1 MINNLSTA
9 ITSRTLKI
17 IAVILILSFLL
28 DVLVLIFPFQVTD
41 SKWQISLV
49 TALVDRGIIPMV
61 GLGMLFIGYWID
73 NKNESHRFSLHLK
86 LPASIFAVILGMMF
100 LAFFPLHVNNMNQ
113 FSKQKL
119 KEINQEADR
128 AEKQLETSLFQTKA
142 QFNSEQGKAQLKQ
155 LRDRT
160 KTQLTEIIEDE
171 TKYKQVLANNQIPD
185 LVKDVLKKAKVN
197 PKELDKLV
205 SQQTNPLS
213 AAQQSANEQ
222 LTKIR
227 VRRKRLEKNTKQEAW
242 KSFISIGLNSLLLS
256 VGYAIIGWSSLREMH
271 NYSDKKHKNA
281 IH

>member
-17 IAVILILSFLL
+17 VSVILILSFLL
-28 DVLVLIFPFQVTD
+28 DLSVLIFPFQVTD

-61 GLGMLFIGYWID
+61 GLGMLFVGYWID

-171 TKYKQVLANNQIPD
+171 TKYKQVLANSQIPD

-227 VRRKRLEKNTKQEAW
+227 IRRKRLEKNTKQEAW

-256 VGYAIIGWSSLREMH
+256 VGYTIIGWSSLREMH

>member
-86 LPASIFAVILGMMF
+86 IPASIFAVILGMMF

-256 VGYAIIGWSSLREMH
+256 VGYTIIGWSSLREMH

>member
-17 IAVILILSFLL
+17 VAVILIVSFLL

-41 SKWQISLV
+41 SQWQINLV
-49 TALVDRGIIPMV
+49 TAFVDRGVIPMV
-61 GLGMLFIGYWID
+61 GLGMLFIGYWI
-73 NKNESHRFSLHLK
+73 NNTNESNRFTFHLK
-86 LPASIFAVILGMMF
+86 LPASIFAVILGLMF
-100 LAFFPLHVNNMNQ
+100 LVFFPLHLSNMDQ
-113 FSKQKL
+113 VSKQKL

-128 AEKQLETSLFQTKA
+128 AEKQLETSFFHAKA
-142 QFNSEQGKAQLKQ
+142 QLNSKQGKAQLKQ

-185 LVKDVLKKAKVN
+185 FVKEVLKKAKVN

-205 SQQTNPLS
+205 NQQTNPLS
-213 AAQQSANEQ
+213 AAQQSADEQ
-222 LTKIR
+222 LNKIR
-227 VRRKRLEKNTKQEAW
+227 GSRKRLEKLTKQEAW

-256 VGYAIIGWSSLREMH
+256 IGYIMIGWSSLREMH
-271 NYSDKKHKNA
+271 NYSDNKHKTA
-281 IH
+281 MR

>member
-256 VGYAIIGWSSLREMH
+256 VGYTIIGWSSLREMH

>member
-17 IAVILILSFLL
+17 VSVILILSFLL
-28 DVLVLIFPFQVTD
+28 DLSVLIFPFQVTD

-61 GLGMLFIGYWID
+61 GLGMLFVGYWID

-86 LPASIFAVILGMMF
+86 LPASIFAVILGIMF

-128 AEKQLETSLFQTKA
+128 AEKQLETSLFHTKA

-171 TKYKQVLANNQIPD
+171 TKYKQVLANSQIPD

-227 VRRKRLEKNTKQEAW
+227 IRRKRLEKNTKQEAW

-256 VGYAIIGWSSLREMH
+256 VGYTIIGWSSLREMH